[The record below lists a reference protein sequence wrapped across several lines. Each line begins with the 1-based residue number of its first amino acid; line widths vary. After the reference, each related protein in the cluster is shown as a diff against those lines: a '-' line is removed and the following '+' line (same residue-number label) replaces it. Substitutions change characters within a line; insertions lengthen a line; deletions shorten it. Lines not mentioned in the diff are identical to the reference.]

1 MRPVPHLERI
11 INKKM
16 RLPPDRTYQSSTL
29 KAGPRRMNT
38 WILDTAIARLLSTN
52 AVVLTE
58 PPNAQMVG
66 YPDVIQIGIC
76 GSVPTSW
83 LRGREHPSGIFQS
96 EVVVHRLVEPLLAT
110 EIALS
115 CLNRCVSKQE
125 LNLVK
130 FS

>member
-58 PPNAQMVG
+58 PPNSQMVCNPEVG
-66 YPDVIQIGIC
+66 QKRAWRNSITI
-76 GSVPTSW
+76 SSKPTSGPEQFPDCALNAGLLLGA
-83 LRGREHPSGIFQS
+83 LRP
-96 EVVVHRLVEPLLAT
+96 
-110 EIALS
+110 
-115 CLNRCVSKQE
+115 E
-125 LNLVK
+125 LRTR
-130 FS
+130 